1 MKSNWKTTVF
11 GVLAAL
17 EVVAMEVKLLFDAD
31 PGTNPNWNAVVAI
44 VLTATGLVMAKD
56 NDK

>member
-1 MKSNWKTTVF
+1 VF